1 MRTISILIIALT
13 VGFGCNRESLY
24 GGSDF
29 SQNVYDSFADCNE
42 AEIRRLSMTHN
53 IQTAFGRCGS
63 NRFSHYSWSP
73 DGVNLYFQLT
83 HGAHVLNGEEKTITT
98 VPLEAP
104 TARAAWLQASILAIP
119 LPPAEGT
126 TEERMAI
133 YNWSAHTVD
142 YKTLPVRAPQ
152 DLMSFNKGRSVL
164 FTALDEKDVRRPYQ
178 LDTNTGDVVRAME
191 WLDQG
196 VVRMSIAQKADLVSW
211 STETDTEVAKLS
223 TGESLQLFPGVTRA
237 VPDPEGRWIALET
250 EGAAIS
256 HFDQRSWN
264 EVSGKARE
272 RELARQ
278 KKWLER
284 QPEWVETTTKP
295 PEIQMFDMNNGKR
308 YRVTAFWGDEV
319 QWYPARGNYLAF
331 IMWGIEGKQ
340 LNRNIGLTSMAERFR
355 MIDADQMPLGV
366 EAIQGSRKIEATEAN

>member
-1 MRTISILIIALT
+1 MTIVSLGLA
-13 VGFGCNRESLY
+13 CNRETLY
-24 GGSDF
+24 GGGDF
-29 SQNVYDSFADCNE
+29 SQNVYDSFADCNT
-42 AEIRRLSMTHN
+42 AEIKRLSMTHN

-83 HGAHVLNGEEKTITT
+83 HGAHVLNGQDKTITT
-98 VPLEAP
+98 VPLESP
-104 TARAAWLQASILAIP
+104 TARAAWLQADILAIP
-119 LPPAEGT
+119 LPAAEGT
-126 TEERMAI
+126 SDERIAV
-133 YNWSAHTVD
+133 YNWAAHTVE

-152 DLMSFNKGRSVL
+152 ELSSYREGRSVL
-164 FTALDEKDVRRPYQ
+164 FTALDDQDVRRPYQ
-178 LDTNTGDVVRAME
+178 LDTNTGNVERALT

-196 VVRMSIAQKADLVSW
+196 VVRLAISENADLVAW
-211 STETDTEVAKLS
+211 STKTDTELARLS
-223 TGESLQLFPGVTRA
+223 TGESLHLFPGVTRA
-237 VPDPEGRWIALET
+237 VPDKEGEWVVLET
-250 EGAAIS
+250 EGAEVS

-295 PEIQMFDMNNGKR
+295 PELQMFNMTNGKR
-308 YRVTAFWGDEV
+308 YRVTSFWGTEA

-340 LNRNIGLTSMAERFR
+340 LNRNVALTSMAERFR
-355 MIDADQMPLGV
+355 MLGAEQV
-366 EAIQGSRKIEATEAN
+366 PMGIENIGPSKSTETTEAD

>member
-1 MRTISILIIALT
+1 M
-13 VGFGCNRESLY
+13 
-24 GGSDF
+24 
-29 SQNVYDSFADCNE
+29 
-42 AEIRRLSMTHN
+42 
-53 IQTAFGRCGS
+53 
-63 NRFSHYSWSP
+63 P
-73 DGVNLYFQLT
+73 
-83 HGAHVLNGEEKTITT
+83 
-98 VPLEAP
+98 
-104 TARAAWLQASILAIP
+104 
-119 LPPAEGT
+119 
-126 TEERMAI
+126 
-133 YNWSAHTVD
+133 
-142 YKTLPVRAPQ
+142 
-152 DLMSFNKGRSVL
+152 
-164 FTALDEKDVRRPYQ
+164 
-178 LDTNTGDVVRAME
+178 

-196 VVRMSIAQKADLVSW
+196 VVRMSIAQKADLVAW
-211 STETDTEVAKLS
+211 STETDTEVARLS

-250 EGAAIS
+250 EGVEIS

-284 QPEWVETTTKP
+284 QPDWVETTTKP
-295 PEIQMFDMNNGKR
+295 PEVQMFDMSNGKR

-355 MIDADQMPLGV
+355 MIDADQMPLGI
-366 EAIQGSRKIEATEAN
+366 EPFQGARKIEAEDAN